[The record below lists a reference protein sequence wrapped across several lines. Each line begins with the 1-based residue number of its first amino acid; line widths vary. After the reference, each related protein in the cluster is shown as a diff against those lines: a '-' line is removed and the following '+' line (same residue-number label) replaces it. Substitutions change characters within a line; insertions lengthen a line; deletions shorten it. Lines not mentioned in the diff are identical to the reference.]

1 MERGWGSY
9 DPAATHTSAPTATA
23 AAQPATQ
30 PSSLGEFSSA
40 LGLACERMVQLLL
53 LNSDEIITSKI
64 PGAFKKQF
72 GKQLDYKALGFKK
85 LALFLSC
92 VEEKVPQLVPGG
104 KIQYTDSQYTT
115 KVSVRLTRLPEER
128 RMRRQ
133 AAGELEPEAE
143 TASPERILT
152 VRGPIATRVRA
163 SAGHQQPVSENW
175 CLKTG
180 RCLKTGPTKP
190 SKYACPDCAVRFGV
204 YSRCLAHLIATG
216 HANPDNRKGLQQRCA
231 AAAQAVRPQ
240 LKPQLSTS
248 QGVGAIS
255 TQTADG
261 AKAVHIMR
269 GLASD
274 FRGRVWPKSK
284 HELRV
289 AAKNTSEKDT
299 GVLQNDDVATM
310 CSLWKAA
317 GYRLIPAS
325 IPGTERCLGLCS
337 HF

>member
-1 MERGWGSY
+1 MSAIVGKLTTHDAEMKDYVCRGEGRVEDKPFWRRAQGVFVTSPSPCAHGHTDVTLCLAGHA
-9 DPAATHTSAPTATA
+9 DP
-23 AAQPATQ
+23 PATR
-30 PSSLGEFSSA
+30 E
-40 LGLACERMVQLLL
+40 
-53 LNSDEIITSKI
+53 
-64 PGAFKKQF
+64 
-72 GKQLDYKALGFKK
+72 
-85 LALFLSC
+85 
-92 VEEKVPQLVPGG
+92 
-104 KIQYTDSQYTT
+104 
-115 KVSVRLTRLPEER
+115 
-128 RMRRQ
+128 
-133 AAGELEPEAE
+133 
-143 TASPERILT
+143 
-152 VRGPIATRVRA
+152 RA
-163 SAGHQQPVSENW
+163 SAGHQQPARSV
-175 CLKTG
+175 
-180 RCLKTGPTKP
+180 KTGPTKP

-299 GVLQNDDVATM
+299 GVLHNDDVATM